1 MMAELLKVVRQSRD
15 GMTQM
20 GLAVKSG
27 VSISTIVNIEN
38 NRQIPSIHVARKI
51 ADALGVSVYDI
62 AWPTEEQLVSRRPK
76 GETVA
81 A

>member
-1 MMAELLKVVRQSRD
+1 MMAEPLRAVRQAQDR
-15 GMTQM
+15 MTQM
-20 GLAVKSG
+20 DLAVKSG

-38 NRQIPSIHVARKI
+38 NRQIPSVHLARKI

-62 AWPTEEQLVSRRPK
+62 AWPTEDQLVSRRPK